1 MYAAHP
7 PGPAQ
12 SRSKEVSTSTE
23 LLIASPART
32 VQACR
37 EESANRP
44 RPVHNSSLLQ
54 FFTSGSGAGNP
65 VGVSAGSRACHRRL
79 RSTYLTDCTVEGE
92 DPVYTVQTA
101 YCYVLYTAH
110 GTWQSMY
117 PGKASFS
124 IGSRE
129 ATRQWHRTL
138 NASPPTRSRGTLPRS
153 GLDPQPV
160 ARRGLSARP

>member
-65 VGVSAGSRACHRRL
+65 VGVSPGSKACLRRL

-101 YCYVLYTAH
+101 RCYVLYTAH
-110 GTWQSMY
+110 GTWQRHVSRQ
-117 PGKASFS
+117 S
-124 IGSRE
+124 IILYRE
-129 ATRQWHRTL
+129 QRSDQTVAQNSKCFPAHEKPWH
-138 NASPPTRSRGTLPRS
+138 
-153 GLDPQPV
+153 V
-160 ARRGLSARP
+160 AQIGA